1 MRKSPL
7 ICSLVIIIFAIQSCT
22 STNKNVEA
30 TRYFDIP
37 SFFKNEVARLER
49 LNSRVLKTVETNGES
64 EKKVIRPGSWSEELS
79 VFSSIDLNK
88 SSFIGKYKV
97 DSCQGLNEE
106 LHVEYLANDSKLPI
120 KSCSFAFEGN
130 KLTSIQVVKI
140 DHSLVLTSEIKW
152 RYAPDSGY
160 SVIGS
165 QQVKGFDPT
174 NYSVS
179 AIFAN

>member
-1 MRKSPL
+1 MRKSLL
-7 ICSLVIIIFAIQSCT
+7 ICILLSSIAVFQSCSSNT
-22 STNKNVEA
+22 GNVEA
-30 TRYFDIP
+30 IHYFDIP
-37 SFFKNEVARLER
+37 SFFKSEVIRLEKT
-49 LNSRVLKTVETNGES
+49 NAQVLKTVETNGES
-64 EKKVIRPGSWSEELS
+64 EQKNIRPKSWKDELS

-97 DSCQGLNEE
+97 DSSLSAEV
-106 LHVEYLANDSKLPI
+106 LHVSYVAIDNRLPI
-120 KSCSFAFEGN
+120 KSCSFSFIGN
-130 KLTSIQVVKI
+130 KLHSIQANKF
-140 DHSLVLTSEIKW
+140 DPSLVLTSEIKW
-152 RYAPDSGY
+152 RYVPDSGY